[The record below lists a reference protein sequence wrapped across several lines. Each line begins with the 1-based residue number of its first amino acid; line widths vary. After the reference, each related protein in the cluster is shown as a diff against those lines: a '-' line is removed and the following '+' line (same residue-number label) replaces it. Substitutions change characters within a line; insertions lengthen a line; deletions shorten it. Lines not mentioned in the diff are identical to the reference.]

1 MDKSNSVQHPD
12 ELRNADSGSFEVI
25 YDERKCLICQYV
37 NAPDFIDAIN
47 THDTAEILVFR
58 GGTLE
63 EVPAEVKRLHKLQ
76 IASVTESEITQFPM
90 SLLEL
95 QYLSLLDL
103 SDNKLLSI
111 PNEIRNI
118 SLLRVLDF
126 SKNSVA
132 CIPEGLYDL
141 ENLQSLN
148 MSNNKICEL
157 SASVGKMK
165 GLQALDC
172 SYNLFRTLP
181 EEVGCLLNLL
191 VLRLMNNKLCFL
203 PRSFSNL
210 SSLLI
215 LQLDNNV
222 FDHIPAQLFSCF
234 SLVELSFSNNLIHG
248 MVPSDLSHLVHL
260 RTLNLAHNRFTQFCE
275 GIGALE
281 KLEYINLSGNSAGY
295 LDFNLLKLQQL
306 QELSLSGCGLSCI
319 PEDLAFLHN
328 LIFLNLSNNKIKDL
342 PNDVKF
348 PKLTALFLSKNL
360 FSFLPSWICCLK
372 NLVVLE
378 LQYNNLANLP
388 HEFENLLSTLR
399 QLDLSFNSFIT
410 MPPCIFCPK
419 NRLTYLCL
427 DSNPLTHLP
436 ENISLLCDLTHLS
449 VSHCSQLHSL
459 PNGLSECTNLRMLRL
474 SHCSLNFLPNSFT
487 NLHSLKYLELSHNQ
501 FEYFPVA
508 VCFLPRLRVLLY
520 DQMEGRPLV
529 PLEDPKGWFARSG
542 ILFPE
547 ETMEVPVTDSNLEE
561 LKIFETLDEA
571 VTAQRSSKLA
581 LPPLIGKLS
590 QLVHLSLQGNGLFI
604 LPDVFHL
611 MKLRRLNLSH
621 NRLHFL
627 PPNFH
632 RSKNL
637 THLYLHN
644 NQLKRLQYNFK
655 CLYSLT
661 VLTVADNPL
670 ICPPVD
676 VCSGRKVSPVY
687 AYLRQQK
694 LFEVALLRSMCATVI
709 QKLPKD
715 SYTSFLQKLGFP
727 AEAVDLLGRELP
739 GGYNHTKRV
748 HMAMQAWT
756 GLTLELETPTKTLT
770 ATGMYDPTTGTETNR
785 QLTPAIPSV
794 LPQPSSSD
802 GTEDANRFTED
813 VKSITAQETQSS
825 HSVALASVPV
835 YPYAEISVAL
845 RKSVTGPEA
854 SPHRLLHVVYLLGL
868 QPLHDELN
876 YILHLAQRPRF

>member
-1 MDKSNSVQHPD
+1 MDKSNSAQHPD
-12 ELRNADSGSFEVI
+12 ELRNADSGSFDVI
-25 YDERKCLICQYV
+25 YDKRNCLVCQYV
-37 NAPDFIDAIN
+37 NASDFVDAIN
-47 THDTAEILVFR
+47 THDTAEILVLR

-63 EVPAEVKRLHKLQ
+63 EVPAEVKLLHKLQ
-76 IASVTESEITQFPM
+76 IASVTESEITQFPT
-90 SLLEL
+90 SLLDL

-111 PNEIRNI
+111 PNEIKNV
-118 SLLRVLDF
+118 SLLKVLDF
-126 SKNSVA
+126 SRNSVT

-141 ENLQSLN
+141 EKLQSLN

-172 SYNLFRTLP
+172 SSNFFRTLP
-181 EEVGCLLNLL
+181 EEIGCLSNLM
-191 VLRLMNNKLCFL
+191 VLRLMYNKLCFL

-215 LQLDNNV
+215 LQLDNNI

-234 SLVELSFSNNLIHG
+234 SLVELSFSNNLICG
-248 MVPSDLSHLVHL
+248 KVPGDLSHLSHL
-260 RTLNLAHNRFTQFCE
+260 RTLNLSHNKFTQFCE
-275 GIGALE
+275 EIGALE
-281 KLEYINLSGNSAGY
+281 KLEFINLSSNLSRN
-295 LDFNLLKLQQL
+295 LNFNLLKLQQL

-328 LIFLNLSNNKIKDL
+328 LMFLNLSNNKIKDL
-342 PNDVKF
+342 PNDVEF

-360 FSFLPSWICCLK
+360 FSILPSWICCLK

-378 LQYNNLANLP
+378 LQYNDLENLP
-388 HEFENLLSTLR
+388 HEFEHLLSTLR

-410 MPPCIFCPK
+410 VPSCIFCPK

-436 ENISLLCDLTHLS
+436 EDISLLCDLTHLS
-449 VSHCSQLHSL
+449 VSHCSQLRSL

-474 SHCSLNFLPNSFT
+474 SNCSLNCLPKSFT

-529 PLEDPKGWFARSG
+529 PEEDPKGWFARSG

-547 ETMEVPVTDSNLEE
+547 ETMEVPITDLDLEE
-561 LKIFETLDEA
+561 LKISETLDEA
-571 VTAQRSSKLA
+571 LSAQKSSKLA
-581 LPPLIGKLS
+581 LPPLIGRLS

-632 RSKNL
+632 RSKSL

-644 NQLKRLQYNFK
+644 NQLKRLHYSFK
-655 CLYSLT
+655 CLNSLT

-687 AYLRQQK
+687 SYLRQQK
-694 LFEVALLRSMCATVI
+694 LFEAALLRSLCVTII

-727 AEAVDLLGRELP
+727 TSALELLQRELP

-756 GLTLELETPTKTLT
+756 GLTLKLDTPTKTLM
-770 ATGMYDPTTGTETNR
+770 ATGVYDHTAGAE
-785 QLTPAIPSV
+785 TPAVPLV

-802 GTEDANRFTED
+802 GTEDANRVTED

-825 HSVALASVPV
+825 HSIALASVPV
-835 YPYAEISVAL
+835 YPFTEISVAL
-845 RKSVTGPEA
+845 RNSVTGPEA

-876 YILHLAQRPRF
+876 YILHLAQQPRF